1 MLEPPSPYLLP
12 LLLFIV
18 LFELALLLGKKQ
30 RCKGLALEIKA
41 LTLRKFEIAVAMKSV
56 RMCCVCGCHAW
67 VGLTGHDFGLGLFHP
82 PLTAHSPTPLST
94 HPPTLPQLG
103 IPTDFVKKSK
113 LERELIQLDKDL
125 APRKETLVAQ
135 AALFDSV
142 AAKAR
147 YGMYVVLV
155 LGFWGTPLLVMTPAA
170 TWPLTSFFSFP
181 RLGAGAVGVSAAIV
195 MVKAAMKPFVPLLS
209 SV

>member
-1 MLEPPSPYLLP
+1 M
-12 LLLFIV
+12 
-18 LFELALLLGKKQ
+18 
-30 RCKGLALEIKA
+30 
-41 LTLRKFEIAVAMKSV
+41 
-56 RMCCVCGCHAW
+56 
-67 VGLTGHDFGLGLFHP
+67 
-82 PLTAHSPTPLST
+82 
-94 HPPTLPQLG
+94 G
-103 IPTDFVKKSK
+103 IPTDFVQKSK

-135 AALFDSV
+135 AAEYDGM

-147 YGMYVVLV
+147 YGMFVLLV
-155 LGFWGTPLLVMTPAA
+155 LGLWGTPLLVMTPAA
-170 TWPLTSFFSFP
+170 TWPLSSFFSFP